1 MAKMKINKGRSQF
14 LDVDWSVISVS
25 SIRSVFEELI
35 CQLMGVDRPL
45 ERWRGADVNDVY
57 QRYSTA
63 ALGNGST
70 RFPIK
75 GVIYDMLCFIQR
87 APSNAISPIAST
99 SVSDGRRDW
108 SNLIPAFTSSSTSTS
123 TGTSCSS
130 AVTASEVA
138 QRLGVHNLPG
148 LQDKILTESK
158 GRLAKKQMLEEVM
171 GRGDSAR
178 DKYMEKIR
186 AKKMMAQA
194 RRERERFSINTSTN
208 AYTAQST
215 PSQKAWSITPSS
227 PALVRYL
234 EERGIR
240 QALIARGDQSQLNE
254 LLEEL
259 RNYKFQYLR
268 NLEMDETGKS
278 TSEVINS
285 TNHYNEILKS
295 FCAIWGLPPW
305 QVLLVIADDAQDESL
320 RKAIADSQFFVCKV
334 RNLSC
339 PEDVNSTGKELSHV
353 GYSKKS
359 NHNLGLFKWFKR
371 LSEGTLHEDDVRE
384 SDGHNSKYVHF
395 KVTDMTELKWIIED
409 MNGVTYRTS
418 TFVQGFQ

>member
-234 EERGIR
+234 E
-240 QALIARGDQSQLNE
+240 
-254 LLEEL
+254 
-259 RNYKFQYLR
+259 
-268 NLEMDETGKS
+268 
-278 TSEVINS
+278 
-285 TNHYNEILKS
+285 
-295 FCAIWGLPPW
+295 
-305 QVLLVIADDAQDESL
+305 VIADDAQDESL